1 MQVFGPKVATAQH
14 LDSLSRTLCPELE
27 HFVAF
32 SSVVSGRGNSGQ
44 CNYAAANSGISSLL
58 LTLPSIL
65 YIERY
70 LTFSILYNSR
80 TSPIICSLP
89 SLTAIERIC
98 DARKSAGYPG
108 LAIQWGAIGDVGMA
122 HSMVGNDANIGGTYP
137 QRIWNCISTMAQC
150 MMLVGSYGA

>member
-58 LTLPSIL
+58 LTPPLIL

-70 LTFSILYNSR
+70 LTFSILYV
-80 TSPIICSLP
+80 TLLGHPQLYAHYLP
-89 SLTAIERIC
+89 LQLLKGSVMRVRVPAT
-98 DARKSAGYPG
+98 
-108 LAIQWGAIGDVGMA
+108 LA
-122 HSMVGNDANIGGTYP
+122 
-137 QRIWNCISTMAQC
+137 
-150 MMLVGSYGA
+150 